1 MKNPIIVYCAGV
13 FDILHIGHL
22 NFLEKAK
29 SYGDI
34 LVVGMVSDE
43 GIERYKLKKPVTPF
57 EQRYR
62 IIKSL
67 KIVDYAIKQDDTD
80 PTKTLKKL
88 YKKYHFSPNILI
100 RANDYKGIPPGAV
113 FIKSKG
119 GKLIKIPYTKGIST
133 TLIKQKIMRKMFN
146 YEIKKICMT

>member
-1 MKNPIIVYCAGV
+1 MKKPIIVYCAGI

-34 LVVGMVSDE
+34 LIVGVVSDK
-43 GIERYKLKKPVTPF
+43 GIERYKFKKSIIPF

-67 KIVDYAIKQDDTD
+67 KVVDYAVKQDDTD
-80 PTKTLKKL
+80 PTETLKDL
-88 YKKYHFSPNILI
+88 YKYHPHLIPNILI

-113 FIKSKG
+113 FIESVR
-119 GKLIKIPYTKGIST
+119 GKLIKVPYTKGIST
-133 TLIKQKIMRKMFN
+133 TLIKQKIIKRK
-146 YEIKKICMT
+146 